1 MSRAIAGAGWLGPAA
16 IALTVHATAALVPV
30 RFGGA
35 EDPTP
40 APVQL
45 AIEPPPATE
54 PLPEPEPEPE
64 QPTPEMEDVPPPQN
78 PPPPVRPPEPPP
90 SRVTKP
96 APETVEAT
104 PEPVGLD
111 AELFAE
117 KTTSSALPRL
127 EHALDEPPPPA
138 PPAAEVDLSGYRAGL
153 HRALSEARRYPM
165 LARRLG
171 LEGEAEVRIVVGQ
184 NGALLR
190 DPELLESTGH
200 DVLDEEVLRLAK
212 AVAPYPPL
220 PDGYTETEAE
230 FLIPVVFELGH

>member
-1 MSRAIAGAGWLGPAA
+1 MSRAIAGVGWLGPAA
-16 IALTVHATAALVPV
+16 IALTVHATAALVPI

-40 APVQL
+40 TPVRL

-54 PLPEPEPEPE
+54 PLPEPEEPAPEL
-64 QPTPEMEDVPPPQN
+64 EDVPPPPPT
-78 PPPPVRPPEPPP
+78 PPPPVRRAEPPP
-90 SRVTKP
+90 SRVTEP
-96 APETVEAT
+96 APEAVEAA
-104 PEPVGLD
+104 PEPLGLD

-117 KTTSSALPRL
+117 KTPPSALPQL

-138 PPAAEVDLSGYRAGL
+138 PPAAEVDLSGYRDGL

-171 LEGEAEVRIVVGQ
+171 LEGEAQVRIVVTKD
-184 NGALLR
+184 GALLR

-220 PDGYTETEAE
+220 PDGYPEGQAE
-230 FLIPVVFELGH
+230 FLIPVVFALGH